1 VRWCLTLTILG
12 GVMFFA
18 QRSTYPAS
26 AHFELP
32 WATPRNPWSRAFLW
46 IRDNTAKDAVFA
58 LDAHYITRDGED
70 AQGFRGI
77 AERSVLPDYSK
88 DGGEASITPEL
99 SAAWAAGQTAQTGL
113 DQESDEARAA
123 KLKPLGVSWVVL
135 GDGASTA
142 WDCPYRNKAVKVC
155 RVR

>member
-1 VRWCLTLTILG
+1 MLALLG
-12 GVMFFA
+12 GVMLFA

-26 AHFELP
+26 AHIELP
-32 WATPRNPWSRAFLW
+32 WVTPRNPWSRAFLW
-46 IRDNTAKDAVFA
+46 IRDNTPKDAVCA
-58 LDAHYITRDGED
+58 LDARYITREGED

-99 SAAWAAGQTAQTGL
+99 AATWAAGQAAQAGL
-113 DQESDEARAA
+113 DVESDEVRAA

-135 GDGASTA
+135 EAGSTTA
-142 WDCPYRNKAVKVC
+142 WDCPYRNEAVKVC